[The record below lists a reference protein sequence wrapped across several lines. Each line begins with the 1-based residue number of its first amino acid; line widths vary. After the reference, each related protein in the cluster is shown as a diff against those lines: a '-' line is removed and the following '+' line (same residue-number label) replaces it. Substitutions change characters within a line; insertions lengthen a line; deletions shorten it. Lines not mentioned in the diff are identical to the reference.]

1 MRPRRCR
8 RIKGNPDCTYFKP
21 EKTISKEEINL
32 TLEELEAIRLKDHE
46 ELEQTKA
53 AEKMNISQPTF
64 HRILQEARKKI
75 ADALVNARPLRIYG
89 GANKMAMRKFRCYA
103 CEHKWEVPY
112 GTGRPDKCPKCNSI
126 NIHRSEEDRG
136 FGRGT
141 GICGRRQRGQGPAMQ
156 AMSQ

>member
-1 MRPRRCR
+1 MRPRKCR
-8 RIKGNPDCTYFKP
+8 RIRGNPNCNHFRP
-21 EKTISKEEINL
+21 AKTSTEEEINL
-32 TLEELEAIRLKDHE
+32 TLEELEAIKLKDYE
-46 ELEQTKA
+46 EMDQIKA

-75 ADALVNARPLRIYG
+75 ADALVNAKPLKIHG
-89 GANKMAMRKFRCYA
+89 GANQMAKKRFKCYA
-103 CEHKWEVPY
+103 CENKWEIPY

-141 GICGRRQRGQGPAMQ
+141 GMCGRRQGRAYHIEG
-156 AMSQ
+156 

>member
-8 RIKGNPDCTYFKP
+8 RIRGMPSCNQFNPAGPIKD
-21 EKTISKEEINL
+21 EINL
-32 TLEELEAIRLKDHE
+32 TLEELEAIKLKDNQGLDQIE
-46 ELEQTKA
+46 A
-53 AEKMNISQPTF
+53 AEKMNVSQPTF

-75 ADALVNARPLRIYG
+75 ADALINAKSLRIYG
-89 GANKMAMRKFRCYA
+89 GANKMAMKKFKCYA

-136 FGRGT
+136 WGRGT
-141 GICGRRQRGQGPAMQ
+141 GACGRRPIGQGPSWAKE
-156 AMSQ
+156 